1 MNINEK
7 IKLSKQELLEKYS
20 ITTDKDLIKKL
31 GLNQEQKNILFAW
44 IKYQG
49 LFEYRNGLNDAPII
63 LKDVDSNK
71 IHLDSNE
78 NKSNSNDFFTEE
90 EVDNFKNG
98 SIHYPLLI
106 HDGTNERN
114 IVEVNEIV
122 MLSGMASNN
131 GDPAEI
137 TIYKHQKGKEK
148 KELVYRMV
156 FELKMHHFLFAQPE

>member
-31 GLNQEQKNILFAW
+31 GLNQEQKDILFAW

-63 LKDVDSNK
+63 LKDVDSNE

-78 NKSNSNDFFTEE
+78 NQSNSNDFFTEE

-114 IVEVNEIV
+114 IVEVNEII

-131 GDPAEI
+131 GSPAKI

-148 KELVYRMV
+148 QRLVYKMV
-156 FELKMHHFLFAQPE
+156 FE